1 MRVTPSPPRASGSS
15 PRCRGNDASRKG
27 RGAVPQRVQLRA
39 VGGDGVRADF
49 GLTQEEAERISA
61 AFGGGFSRLRETC
74 GTVSGAAMVLSLRY
88 GAGTGSDRE
97 KKRVSTRPCRISPR
111 RSPRSTARTSPRAA
125 RARPGAGFPRPRSAH
140 GRVLQP
146 PPLRKICACGR
157 RAART
162 LFIAAF
168 GFPSR
173 KRRGNPSETPPL
185 SGIRRGRSVR
195 RSRSCLRR
203 FGLRRRFQKTSPP
216 HKAGGV
222 LKE

>member
-1 MRVTPSPPRASGSS
+1 MTRPEKAEALFRSGYNCAQSVVMAFA
-15 PRCRGNDASRKG
+15 P
-27 RGAVPQRVQLRA
+27 
-39 VGGDGVRADF
+39 DF

-97 KKRVSTRPCRISPR
+97 KKTRLYTTVQDFAKAFAAQHGSYICREL
-111 RSPRSTARTSPRAA
+111 A

-173 KRRGNPSETPPL
+173 KRRGNPAETPPL

-195 RSRSCLRR
+195 RRRGCLRR
-203 FGLRRRFQKTSPP
+203 SGLRRRFQKTSPP

-222 LKE
+222 LTE